1 MTKQTKDS
9 IKALL
14 ISRDDAVIRG
24 LQVIFA
30 LQTATEQVVGCTN
43 TPNGV
48 GFSKAHDEFAT
59 SLVKFY
65 QKRGFLSPKQMAA
78 ARKLMQRYAGQLA
91 KVANGEI
98 ANPLKPVL
106 PKAAVAEETPEEL
119 EARIE
124 REAIQAIEDDTDAAA
139 KAAEAL
145 DHEPTGELVYDYT
158 NKLVW

>member
-30 LQTATEQVVGCTN
+30 LQTATEQAVGCTN

-65 QKRGFLSPKQMAA
+65 QKRGFLSPKQMNA

-98 ANPLKPVL
+98 ANPLKPVA
-106 PKAAVAEETPEEL
+106 PKVHVEADDAALAE
-119 EARIE
+119 RIE
-124 REAIQAIEDDTDAAA
+124 REAIQAIENDTDAAA

-145 DHEPTGELVYDYT
+145 DHEPTGDLVYDYT